1 MDKFKPRAG
10 KGFVKGLRVVKE
22 AAGNLVELRVEAQR
36 QVGDQHGRLAFFL
49 RIKRVWN
56 NFRAV
61 FRFELNRAC
70 RAAGLHPLIFVQVFE
85 EVVAPLGRRLR
96 PDHFQTG
103 GDRVGAR
110 AAAVAVRPAESLR
123 FNRRRFRLCANV
135 AGHRG
140 TVGFAQ
146 RMTAGDQRDDLF
158 IIHCHIAEGRA
169 NRGGGGE
176 RVAAGVGAFR
186 VDVNQP
192 HFCRANGLLI
202 QAFRMTMGQPF
213 GFITPVNV
221 QIRFPY
227 VFTTGPE
234 AKGAETGVFQR
245 HVACQHIEV
254 GPGDF
259 LPVLLFYR
267 PQQATGF
274 VEADV
279 IRPGIERC
287 ETLLAA
293 ARAAA
298 PVNGTIGT
306 GAVPRHTNKQPN
318 IATPVRWPPLLRIGE
333 QGAQIGLQGRVV
345 ELLKLFAVVK
355 VFAQRV

>member
-1 MDKFKPRAG
+1 MDQFKPCAG
-10 KGFVKGLRVVKE
+10 ESFVKGLRVVQE
-22 AAGNLVELRVEAQR
+22 TAGNLVEFRVKAQR
-36 QVGDQHGRLAFFL
+36 QVGDQHGGLAFFL
-49 RIKRVWN
+49 RIKRVRN
-56 NFRAV
+56 DFRGV

-70 RAAGLHPLIFVQVFE
+70 RAAGLYPLVFVQVFE
-85 EVVAPLGRRLR
+85 EVVAPLGWRLR
-96 PDHFQTG
+96 PDNFQTG

-110 AAAVAVRPAESLR
+110 AAAVAVRPAEALR
-123 FNRRRFRLCANV
+123 FDRRRFRLCANV

-140 TVGFAQ
+140 AVGFAQ
-146 RMTAGDQRDDLF
+146 RMAAGDQRDDLF
-158 IIHCHIAEGRA
+158 IIHRHIAEGRA
-169 NRGGGGE
+169 NCGGRGE
-176 RVAAGVGAFR
+176 RVAAGIRTFR

-192 HFCRANGLLI
+192 HFGGADRLLI

-245 HVACQHIEV
+245 HVARQHIEI

-259 LPVLLFYR
+259 LAVFLLNR

-279 IRPGIERC
+279 IRPGVERG
-287 ETLLAA
+287 ETLLPAA
-293 ARAAA
+293 CAAA

-306 GAVPRHTNKQPN
+306 GAVPCHTNKQPD
-318 IATPVRWPPLLRIGE
+318 IAAPVRRPPLLRIGE
-333 QGAQIGLQGRVV
+333 QGAQIGFQGRVV